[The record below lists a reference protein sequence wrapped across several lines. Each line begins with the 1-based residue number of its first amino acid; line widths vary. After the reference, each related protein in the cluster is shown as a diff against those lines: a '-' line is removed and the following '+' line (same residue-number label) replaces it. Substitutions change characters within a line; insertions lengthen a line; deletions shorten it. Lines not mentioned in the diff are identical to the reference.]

1 MRCVSPYLGWDGR
14 HLEIPK
20 KRSEEERHK
29 TMTREI
35 RQGLMFMLILL
46 AFIPVLAW
54 AFLHLGP

>member
-1 MRCVSPYLGWDGR
+1 
-14 HLEIPK
+14 
-20 KRSEEERHK
+20 
-29 TMTREI
+29 MTREI